1 MSCHSSLS
9 KTILQGTLDGGR
21 CCGQQRKCWMDNIK
35 EWTSLPMSELL
46 TRAPAEKTGGE
57 FLLNRPSCPPND
69 PISQGAELNWT
80 VPLMMLL
87 DRWALHLSA
96 SLFSSWSGCWQ
107 YNVVGVVSARN
118 LSGSRNKCSI
128 KLDLCVFIFYPSS
141 PPPHLHNATT
151 QNNCFMVYFPH
162 NSCFFLITFSVQCI
176 VMRSNTSLLHAL

>member
-1 MSCHSSLS
+1 MGDAVVSRGNAGWTTLKSGHPCPCQSCSHGP
-9 KTILQGTLDGGR
+9 LQKRLEENF
-21 CCGQQRKCWMDNIK
+21 CWIV
-35 EWTSLPMSELL
+35 PHV
-46 TRAPAEKTGGE
+46 
-57 FLLNRPSCPPND
+57 PPND

-87 DRWALHLSA
+87 DRWALHLSV

-141 PPPHLHNATT
+141 PPPPTSTMPLHR
-151 QNNCFMVYFPH
+151 M
-162 NSCFFLITFSVQCI
+162 I
-176 VMRSNTSLLHAL
+176 ALWFISHTILVSSW